1 MQELHVPM
9 QVSAVLGKLSSAA
22 KARGGLKDMRRY
34 LAHGA
39 GSKAASS
46 YLGELTARILSEQS
60 VADMQHNAA
69 SLRYRTCP
77 FLSSCLQPPA
87 FL

>member
-1 MQELHVPM
+1 M
-9 QVSAVLGKLSSAA
+9 QVSGVLAELCSAA

-46 YLGELTARILSEQS
+46 YLGELTACIMSGQP

-77 FLSSCLQPPA
+77 FLCSCLQQAA